1 MGLLATV
8 LATEDLDL
16 VSLSDTHLQ
25 HLRCQRD
32 DPHEALVAQFA
43 ADRAEDAGP
52 AWLLLVVDE
61 DRGVLVEA
69 DVAAVGTALLL
80 LRADDDALDHVALL
94 DRSPGDGV
102 LHRGHKDI
110 PDRRVPA
117 AGADDHPVAA
127 ALLGAGVV
135 GHPGSGVLLDHR
147 ARSST

>member
-8 LATEDLDL
+8 LAAEDLDL

-61 DRGVLVEA
+61 DGSYIRFDEN
-69 DVAAVGTALLL
+69 AAVLINDQQQPRGTRIFGPVGREV
-80 LRADDDALDHVALL
+80 RAK
-94 DRSPGDGV
+94 S
-102 LHRGHKDI
+102 
-110 PDRRVPA
+110 
-117 AGADDHPVAA
+117 
-127 ALLGAGVV
+127 
-135 GHPGSGVLLDHR
+135 
-147 ARSST
+147 